1 MFIPFSELNNSSM
14 PVLPCKIGSL
24 QVFSDNL
31 GPIENFSSDI
41 FHADEVHKIAILDLR
56 MLNLDRNLCNI
67 LVRCDKGCEGN
78 LENYK
83 LVPID
88 HGLSIPD
95 TLAIN
100 SYELAWL
107 SFAQA
112 NEPFSQKTLNF
123 IEQLDI
129 EEDIRLLQ
137 YYLPFRSECLRN
149 MRISSTL
156 LKIGAKAGL
165 SLA

>member
-14 PVLPCKIGSL
+14 PVLHCKIGSL
-24 QVFSDNL
+24 QVFADNL

-67 LVRCDKGCEGN
+67 LVRCEKGCEGN

-112 NEPFSQKTLNF
+112 SEPFSQKTLDF

-129 EEDIRLLQ
+129 EEDIRLL
-137 YYLPFRSECLRN
+137 
-149 MRISSTL
+149 
-156 LKIGAKAGL
+156 
-165 SLA
+165 